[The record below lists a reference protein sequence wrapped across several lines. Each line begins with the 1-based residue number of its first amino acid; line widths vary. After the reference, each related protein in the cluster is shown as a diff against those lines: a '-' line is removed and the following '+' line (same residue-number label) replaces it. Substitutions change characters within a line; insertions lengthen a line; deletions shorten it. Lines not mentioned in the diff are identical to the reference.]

1 MNMKIAYKKLLMS
14 LALVA
19 LVASG
24 CDDELIEANRNP
36 DVLTNIAP
44 ENQFLSAT
52 LSIHS
57 QDFEAYY
64 DFYRRIMPWM
74 QYVTPLNGNGI
85 NFTNNVDNFSQRYG
99 RLYTGIGDALTDVEQ
114 LIAKLPEEEQPRYT
128 HMIAMARILKAFYT
142 FYVSDIYGSIPY
154 TEAWQARYGGTL
166 TPKYEDQPTLFAKLD
181 SDIKAAMNTLKT
193 APPVSQVSLGNY
205 DQYFRGDATAWVRA
219 ANALRLKIASRLIKR
234 DPSAAQAIAQE
245 VLGDAP
251 EYLMSSNEEGWVL
264 KSTASFV
271 SGGNW
276 NPDGLFAPK
285 PLVDFMWDNNDPRL
299 DAFVAPNG
307 YSQATID
314 VLIAEGE
321 LEPGTT
327 EAPRR
332 YFGSFT
338 SPDASASAAN
348 QKYYTPRTATINGA
362 DTRVDTLSL
371 IQRRLFQPSFDEGD
385 GAGTGLVTIPV
396 ITYADFCFMRA
407 EFAARDLT
415 TEDAETFYNAG
426 VTASIEWYD
435 QLAVEGQLTN
445 YTPLTDSEISDYLA
459 QPGIAFDETIALE
472 QIACQAYIHFFR
484 QPAEGWASWKRTG
497 FPNTTS
503 VLALADMK
511 SNGASLQ
518 VPRRAPLPLLNETF
532 ANYENQKAAY
542 DAMAQDPG
550 FGAGPTDA
558 FGRVWWDVAQ

>member
-1 MNMKIAYKKLLMS
+1 MHMKIAYKKLLMS
-14 LALVA
+14 LALAGAVA
-19 LVASG
+19 TG

-36 DVLTNIAP
+36 DVLNNIAP

-74 QYVTPLNGNGI
+74 QYVTPLTGNGI

-114 LIAKLPEEEQPRYT
+114 LVAKLPEEEQPRYT
-128 HMIAMARILKAFYT
+128 HMIAMARILKAYYT

-154 TEAWQARYGGTL
+154 TQAWQARYGGTL
-166 TPKYEDQPTLFAKLD
+166 TPVYEDQPTLFATLD
-181 SDIKAAMNTLKT
+181 SDIKAAMTTLKT
-193 APPVSQVSLGNY
+193 AQSVPQISLANY
-205 DQYFRGDATAWVRA
+205 DQYFRGDATAWIRA
-219 ANALRLKIASRLIKR
+219 ANALRLKIATRLVKR
-234 DPSAAQAIAQE
+234 DPSGAQAIAQE

-251 EYLMSSNEEGWVL
+251 ENLMSSNEEGWVL
-264 KSTASFV
+264 KSTAAFV

-285 PLVDFMWDNNDPRL
+285 PLVDFMWDYSDPRL

-307 YSQATID
+307 YSQANID

-321 LEPGTT
+321 LEAGTT

-332 YFGSFT
+332 YLGSFT

-348 QKYYTPRTATINGA
+348 QSYYSPRTATINGA
-362 DTRVDTLSL
+362 DTRIDTLSL

-415 TEDAETFYNAG
+415 TEDAEAFYNAG

-445 YTPLTDSEISDYLA
+445 YTPLTDTEISDYLA
-459 QPGIAFDETIALE
+459 QPGIAFDETKALE
-472 QIACQAYIHFFR
+472 QIASQAYIHFFR

-497 FPNTTS
+497 YPNTTS
-503 VLALADMK
+503 VLPLADMK
-511 SNGASLQ
+511 SNGASLS

-558 FGRVWWDVAQ
+558 FGRVWWDAP